1 MDAGTRSRWPKLAG
15 LQQIDRLA
23 SHTFAVPAFDWF
35 SAHEWRRARD
45 KCLLK
50 VAQLRPGRR
59 VAIRS
64 CAMDE
69 DAIGTPGQFRTV
81 LRTPSADAAAV
92 EEAVEIVLASYSRAG
107 RQPREDDFVLVQE
120 QVEDALFSGV
130 CLVTDARDFIEA
142 EYVAQSGSTD
152 DVTSGKLAHRIRI
165 NPFAHGAGSV
175 WGRLGEAAAAISR
188 EVSCPVL
195 IEFAIDSNVQVLIL
209 QVRAY
214 PTPGVKN
221 RRAPSLA
228 ELQEVG
234 DDEFPL
240 SSMTDWNPVEILG
253 PLPAPLSVSVYQD
266 LVTHEAWRR
275 GRESLGWR
283 AAGDGKALLRTVFG
297 KPYVRVRESLE
308 SLLPASL
315 PAGVVEQLLLDRI
328 QFLERNPD
336 LHDKVEFRVVPSS
349 ATGSPLEFIKRY
361 HLEGLDR
368 ACADMYF
375 QHLMELT
382 ARCFAQASATRTSDL
397 SGFAALR
404 AASRDL
410 LSLDVNQASPAQLLQ
425 LARNAKDV
433 CIVRGTIPFSRQA
446 RLAFMFRHALDYLL
460 EGSQDTREYVEA
472 WATNLP
478 TPAAAFEHALRN
490 IVRGTISRDAALAEF
505 GHVRPL
511 AYSVSSRRLDE
522 DPDLFESML
531 TKAAPRQRVAGR
543 GISLPPTLRARCDDF
558 LMSLALDWTADRFM
572 NECGDAFSAREQIK
586 FEFTRLTSALLHLVS
601 RWADSKGLALEDVA
615 KCTWTELE
623 LALGSGDDAPA
634 LRRRFADI
642 AQRSDVR
649 RWVDEECLPDVAFN
663 HTDFMFVSD
672 ADPSPTFVG
681 ADAVRGP
688 VLVLERNAPAL
699 GHCLTGCI
707 VVAESADPGIDW
719 IFTQGIAGLVTR
731 HGGRFS
737 HMTLRSE
744 QAGVTAAIGCGDRL
758 FRQAASASVVELRPR
773 EQQLLVFDGQ
783 RHDEGGTEAWIR

>member
-15 LQQIDRLA
+15 LQLLDRLA
-23 SHTFAVPAFDWF
+23 SHTFAVPAFGWF
-35 SAHEWRRARD
+35 SAHEWRCARD
-45 KCLLK
+45 TCLLT

-64 CAMDE
+64 CALDE

-92 EEAVEIVLASYSRAG
+92 AEAVEIVLASYSRAG
-107 RQPREDDFVLVQE
+107 RQPREDDLVLVQE

-165 NPFAHGAGSV
+165 SPFAHEAGSA
-175 WGRLGEAAAAISR
+175 WGRLGEAAAAISS
-188 EVSCPVL
+188 EFACPVL
-195 IEFAIDSNVQVLIL
+195 IEFAIDPNEQILVL

-214 PTPGVKN
+214 PTPGIRN

-253 PLPAPLSVSVYQD
+253 RFPAPLSISLYQD
-266 LVTHEAWRR
+266 LVTNEAWRL

-283 AAGDGKALLRTVFG
+283 ATGHGKALLRTVFG
-297 KPYVRVRESLE
+297 KPYVRVRESLK

-315 PAGVVEQLLLDRI
+315 PTGVAEQVLLDRI
-328 QFLERNPD
+328 QFLQRNPD

-349 ATGSPLEFIKRY
+349 AYGSPLEFIERFR
-361 HLEGLDR
+361 LEGLDR
-368 ACADMYF
+368 ACASMYF
-375 QHLMELT
+375 EHLVKLT
-382 ARCFAQASATRTSDL
+382 ARCFAQGSAMRTSDL
-397 SGFAALR
+397 AGFAALR
-404 AASRDL
+404 AASREL
-410 LSLDVNQASPAQLLQ
+410 LSLDVSQATPAQLQQ
-425 LARNAKDV
+425 LARNARDV

-446 RLAFMFRHALDYLL
+446 RLAFMFRHSLDCLL
-460 EGSQDTREYVEA
+460 DDSQDTRNYVEA

-478 TPAAAFEHALRN
+478 TPAAAFERALRD
-490 IVRGTISRDAALAEF
+490 IVHGTVSRDVALAEF

-511 AYSVSSRRLDE
+511 AYSVTSRRLDE
-522 DPDLFESML
+522 DPNLFESML
-531 TKAAPRQRVAGR
+531 TKATPRQRVDGR
-543 GISLPPTLRARCDDF
+543 GLSLPSTLRARGDD
-558 LMSLALDWTADRFM
+558 LLKSLALDWTADRFM
-572 NECGDAFSAREQIK
+572 SECGDAFSAREQVK

-601 RWADSKGLALEDVA
+601 RWADSKGLNLEDVA
-615 KCTWTELE
+615 KCTWPELE
-623 LALGSGDDAPA
+623 HSLGSGDDTPA
-634 LRRRFADI
+634 LRERIADI
-642 AQRSDVR
+642 AQRSDGR
-649 RWVDEECLPDVAFN
+649 RRVDEECLPDVAFS
-663 HTDFMFVSD
+663 HTDFMLVSD

-681 ADAVRGP
+681 ANAVCGP
-688 VLVLERNAPAL
+688 VFVLERAAPAL

-758 FRQAASASVVELRPR
+758 YREAALASVVELRPR
-773 EQQLLVFDGQ
+773 EQELLAFDGQ
-783 RHDEGGTEAWIR
+783 RHRTGGTQAWSR